1 LTTTHFATELRE
13 QPEVLRR
20 LLADGRRDAE
30 SIAAVISRRGVGFGV
45 LAARGSSD
53 NAARYGQYLL
63 GIENSLLAALAT
75 PSLFTHYHATPG
87 MADALVIGI
96 SQSGRSP
103 DVVAVL
109 AEARRQGAITVA
121 VVNETDSPLAAA
133 AELVFPLRCGAER
146 SVGATK
152 TYTAQLMALAMLS
165 AAMQRSGAR
174 WQDLATI
181 PEHVARTIE
190 LYDQRGSAGGLLGG
204 HDRMIV
210 VGRGFNLSTAFEIS
224 LKLKEAAGIMADGY
238 SSADFF
244 HGPRAMLDR
253 SVPVLAVA
261 PGPRIFAE
269 LDETARLAADAGAP
283 LVVISERP
291 DILARAAMALPLPA
305 GIPDWLSPI
314 VSVVPGQR
322 LALELSLARG
332 LNPDLPR
339 GLSKITETR

>member
-1 LTTTHFATELRE
+1 MATCFETELRE

-20 LLADGRRDAE
+20 LLTAGRENAE
-30 SIAAVISRRGVGFGV
+30 SIATAISRRGVRFGV

-87 MADALVIGI
+87 MAEALVIGI

-103 DVVAVL
+103 DVIAVL

-121 VVNETDSPLAAA
+121 LVNEADSPLAAT
-133 AELVFPLRCGAER
+133 AELVCPLRAGTER
-146 SVGATK
+146 SVAATK

-165 AAMQRSGAR
+165 AAMQKSEERWKDLLKIPDLVAAAIDLHDRRSGA
-174 WQDLATI
+174 A
-181 PEHVARTIE
+181 
-190 LYDQRGSAGGLLGG
+190 GLLGG

-224 LKLKEAAGIMADGY
+224 LKLKEAAGVMADGY

-244 HGPRAMLDR
+244 HGPRTMLDR
-253 SVPVLAVA
+253 TVPVLVVA
-261 PGPRIFAE
+261 PGPRVFAE
-269 LDETARLAADAGAP
+269 LDETATLAADAGAQ
-283 LVVISERP
+283 LAVISERP
-291 DILARAAMALPLPA
+291 EMLSRAAIPLPLPA

-314 VSVVPGQR
+314 VSVVPGQL
-322 LALELSLARG
+322 LALELSVANG
-332 LNPDLPR
+332 LNPDAPR